1 MPLPRSQHCRGWS
14 FQPQRHLTT
23 SAENPPPSKAICEW
37 ITSVSNHL
45 LHRCGKYSSRTRHA
59 ASALSWTPSNTIWR
73 LALSSRPLTTTSG
86 GPWNSLSFNFFA
98 NDGSTPVA
106 FGDLFIL
113 DQEYLGTPAA
123 LSSSTAG
130 FLAQSTGIS
139 SNGYQFDSSIT
150 LNSSTQY
157 FFFNGGTQG
166 GDVGFQSPGTLAGGT
181 AYANDGVGGTY
192 QATPNSLEPNAVDV
206 NFRLQ
211 GTVAGATVPEPSSL
225 ALMTVVRL
233 AAITSR
239 RLRRR
244 RATGASS

>member
-166 GDVGFQSPGTLAGGT
+166 GDVGFQSPGTLVQEIEVEPPDRPAREMQRESEFQET
-181 AYANDGVGGTY
+181 VYYIRDLIAKLDEDGKR
-192 QATPNSLEPNAVDV
+192 QN
-206 NFRLQ
+206 
-211 GTVAGATVPEPSSL
+211 VPD
-225 ALMTVVRL
+225 
-233 AAITSR
+233 
-239 RLRRR
+239 
-244 RATGASS
+244 